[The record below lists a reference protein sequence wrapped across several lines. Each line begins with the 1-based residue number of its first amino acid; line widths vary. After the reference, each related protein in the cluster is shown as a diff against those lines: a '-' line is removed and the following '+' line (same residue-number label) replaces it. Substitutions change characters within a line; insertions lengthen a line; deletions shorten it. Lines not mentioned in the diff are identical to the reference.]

1 MKKIYIFISSILCF
15 FAFVSCDSKILSFYK
30 DCADNKVEAVREKI
44 TKDPTLT
51 ITPLSEK
58 DAETFASYAYLDTNS
73 SYFNLPIEI
82 AIKNGHKD
90 VMRILYMEMN
100 KSGYKF
106 DTNNELSGKLLE
118 YAVKENNIDMLK
130 ELLSINCDSDVYLN
144 DSNNTIPAVLFNEG
158 KYELAEEFFKRDG
171 VCIGRNVSPRDFMN
185 IWDDYQ
191 QNGNVEKL
199 LLLAKYVD
207 FSDFVNVSF
216 SRTIEVTKPR
226 MYGDDVLFVQETL
239 YNLDIIDNYN
249 DVDGY
254 YGPKSEGA
262 VQTFQ
267 NIFRLP
273 VTGIVDETTFDLI
286 CRVSSLYEIVL
297 RVEII

>member
-1 MKKIYIFISSILCF
+1 M
-15 FAFVSCDSKILSFYK
+15 
-30 DCADNKVEAVREKI
+30 
-44 TKDPTLT
+44 T

-118 YAVKENNIDMLK
+118 YAVKENNIDMPK

-191 QNGNVEKL
+191 QNGNVKKL

-216 SRTIEVTKPR
+216 SRTIEVTKSR
-226 MYGDDVLFVQETL
+226 MYGDDVLFVRETL

-254 YGPKSEGA
+254 YDPKSEGA

-267 NIFRLP
+267 NIFGLP